1 MRPFRFVCLL
11 TILLSATTP
20 FFAQWQLP
28 LFSAQSAQ
36 GSARPRIELQPVRQ
50 SPFSPQDE
58 PNRAFSRNFPPAGIL
73 ATNSGSNSIFSLAPT
88 YGSGGSG
95 AFSVAVADLNGDGK
109 LDLIVTNSCDDSN
122 CDGTVGVL
130 LGNGDGTFQPAVNY
144 SSGFDTESVAVADV
158 NGDGKPDLL
167 VANECNS
174 ANCTNGSVG
183 VLLGNGD
190 GTFQPVITYS
200 SGGYDS
206 WSVAVGD
213 INGDGKPDLIATNF
227 CVDDN
232 CSTDG
237 TVGVLLSN
245 GDGTFQPVVT
255 YDSGGNRTFSVVLR
269 DVNGDGKPD
278 LLVANNCASADC
290 TNGSVG
296 VLLGKGDGTFQPA
309 VTYDSGGFEAQSVA
323 VGDVNGDGKLDLLVA
338 NAICLNVA
346 ACGTGSVGVLL
357 GNGDGTFQSVVT
369 YTSGGFSAAS
379 LKVADVNGD
388 GKPDLLVT
396 NTCVSDGAFECM
408 TGSVGVLLGNGDG
421 TFQAAVSYDS
431 SGTSASSVSVADVNR
446 DGKPD
451 LIVAN
456 NCGDYGNYGCAA
468 GSVAVLLNNGHGAF
482 HAASNYGSG
491 GYEADWEA
499 VADVNG
505 DGKLDLVVANLGTDP
520 DNSSGSVAVLLGNGD
535 GTFQAAVNYGSG
547 LDTES
552 VAVADVNGDGKP
564 DLLVA
569 NECSS
574 ANCTNGSVGVLLG
587 NGDGTFQAAVNY
599 VLESLPNSVAAADVN
614 GDGKLDLVVVS
625 DDAVDVLLGNGD
637 GTFQSPSKNIT
648 ESGGESVAI
657 GDVNGDSKL
666 DLIVVNH
673 GDGTPNSGSVSVFLG
688 NGDGTF
694 QAAVSYS
701 TGAIYTDAVILGDM
715 NGDGTLDLVVA
726 SQFTNSAP
734 LYGVVGVLLGNGD
747 GSFQAPINTSTPTPL
762 EGVKQLALAD
772 FNGDGKLDLAV
783 GAGTVLLLGN
793 GDGTF
798 QTPIAL
804 GAGGPGISEG
814 DFNGDGRPD
823 LAVGGVTVLLNVLQF
838 STISTL
844 ASSSN
849 PSAFG
854 QSVTFTATLSSHGS
868 VIPSGT
874 VTFSED
880 LRILGSA
887 LLSNGTATFTTTAL
901 AVGVHSIRGTYRGDS
916 NSSNSSASL
925 IQTVNRA
932 RTTLAVASSL
942 NPSAPGQP
950 VTFTVAVTP
959 QYGGQASGKVTF
971 KDGAMKL
978 GTAAVSGNAASL
990 TTSGLAMGV
999 HSIIAAY
1006 SGDANFVASTSPV
1019 LDQVVQGAIAAFSP
1033 PRLNF
1038 GRQTVGITS
1047 SVQVSTLTN
1056 TGDATLVINSIGLTG
1071 TNKGNFAETNNCGTS
1086 VPAGSSCN
1094 ITVTF
1099 TPSSTGTKT
1108 AAVSITD
1115 NAPNSPQLLPL
1126 SGTGVLPAVKLLP
1139 TRLTFPTKW
1148 FSLPAGLRRQRSRT
1162 TVLES

>member
-1 MRPFRFVCLL
+1 MRPLRFVCLL
-11 TILLSATTP
+11 TILLTATTP
-20 FFAQWQLP
+20 FFAQRQLP
-28 LFSAQSAQ
+28 LFSDQSSQ
-36 GSARPRIELQPVRQ
+36 GSARPRIELQPVRR
-50 SPFSPQDE
+50 SLSSPQDE
-58 PNRAFSRNFPPAGIL
+58 PNRAFSGNFPPAGIL
-73 ATNSGSNSIFSLAPT
+73 PPNSGSNSIFSLAPT

-95 AFSVAVADLNGDGK
+95 AFSVAAADVNGDGK

-130 LGNGDGTFQPAVNY
+130 LGNGDGTFQAAVNY
-144 SSGFDTESVAVADV
+144 SSGF
-158 NGDGKPDLL
+158 
-167 VANECNS
+167 
-174 ANCTNGSVG
+174 
-183 VLLGNGD
+183 
-190 GTFQPVITYS
+190 
-200 SGGYDS
+200 
-206 WSVAVGD
+206 
-213 INGDGKPDLIATNF
+213 
-227 CVDDN
+227 
-232 CSTDG
+232 
-237 TVGVLLSN
+237 
-245 GDGTFQPVVT
+245 
-255 YDSGGNRTFSVVLR
+255 
-269 DVNGDGKPD
+269 
-278 LLVANNCASADC
+278 
-290 TNGSVG
+290 
-296 VLLGKGDGTFQPA
+296 
-309 VTYDSGGFEAQSVA
+309 
-323 VGDVNGDGKLDLLVA
+323 
-338 NAICLNVA
+338 
-346 ACGTGSVGVLL
+346 
-357 GNGDGTFQSVVT
+357 
-369 YTSGGFSAAS
+369 
-379 LKVADVNGD
+379 
-388 GKPDLLVT
+388 
-396 NTCVSDGAFECM
+396 
-408 TGSVGVLLGNGDG
+408 
-421 TFQAAVSYDS
+421 
-431 SGTSASSVSVADVNR
+431 
-446 DGKPD
+446 
-451 LIVAN
+451 
-456 NCGDYGNYGCAA
+456 
-468 GSVAVLLNNGHGAF
+468 
-482 HAASNYGSG
+482 
-491 GYEADWEA
+491 
-499 VADVNG
+499 
-505 DGKLDLVVANLGTDP
+505 
-520 DNSSGSVAVLLGNGD
+520 
-535 GTFQAAVNYGSG
+535 
-547 LDTES
+547 DTES

-587 NGDGTFQAAVNY
+587 NGDGTFQAVITYSSGGYDSWSLAVGDINGDGKPDLIVTNFCVDDNCSSDGTVGVLLSNGDGTFQPVVTYDSGGNRSFSVVVRDVNGDGKPDLLVANNCASDDCANGSVGVLLGKGDGTFQSPVTYDSGGFEAQSVAVADVNGDGKLDLLVANAICLNVGACGTGSVGVLLGNGDGTFQSVVTYASGGFSAASLKVADVNGDGRPDLLVTNTCVSDGAFECMTGSVGVLLGNGDGTFREAVSYDSSGTSASSVTVADVNRDGKPDLIVANNCGDYGNYGCAAGSVAVLLNSGHGTFHAASNYGSGGYEADWEAVADVNGDGKLDLVVANLGTDPDNSSGTVAVLLGNGDGTFQAAVNY
-599 VLESLPNSVAAADVN
+599 GSGFDTESVAVADVNGDGKPDLLVANECSSASCTNGSVDVLLGNGDGTFQAAVNYALESLPNSVAVADVN
-614 GDGKLDLVVVS
+614 GDGKLDLVVVG
-625 DDAVDVLLGNGD
+625 DDSVDVLLGNGD

-666 DLIVVNH
+666 DLVVANH

-726 SQFTNSAP
+726 SQYTNSA
-734 LYGVVGVLLGNGD
+734 LNGVVGVLLGKGD
-747 GSFQAPINTSTPTPL
+747 GSFQAAINTSTPTPL
-762 EGVKQLALAD
+762 AGVKQLALAD

-804 GAGGPGISEG
+804 SAGGPGIIGG

-838 STISTL
+838 STITTL

-854 QSVTFTATLSSHGS
+854 QSVTFTAALSSHGS

-874 VTFSED
+874 VVFSED

-901 AVGVHSIRGTYRGDS
+901 AVGVHSVRAIYRGDS
-916 NSSNSSASL
+916 NSSSSSASL

-932 RTTLAVASSL
+932 RTTLALASSL
-942 NPSAPGQP
+942 NPSEPGQP

-959 QYGGQASGKVTF
+959 QYGGQVTGKVTY
-971 KDGAMKL
+971 KDGAIKL

-990 TTSGLAMGV
+990 TTSGLATGV

-1047 SVQVSTLTN
+1047 SGQVSTLGN
-1056 TGDATLVINSIGLTG
+1056 TGDATLVINSIKLTG
-1071 TNKGNFAETNNCGTS
+1071 ANKGNFVETNNCGTS

-1094 ITVTF
+1094 ITVIF

-1115 NAPNSPQLLPL
+1115 NAPNSPQFLPL

-1139 TRLTFPTKW
+1139 TSLTFPDQVVFK
-1148 FSLPAGLRRQRSRT
+1148 
-1162 TVLES
+1162 